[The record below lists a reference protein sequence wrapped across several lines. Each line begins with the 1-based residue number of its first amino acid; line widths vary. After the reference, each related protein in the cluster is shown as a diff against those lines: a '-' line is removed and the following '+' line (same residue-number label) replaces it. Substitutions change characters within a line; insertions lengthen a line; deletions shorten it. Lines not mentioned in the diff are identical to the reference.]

1 MRALGGRDAFSG
13 GHTRHSGANSTF
25 LGGNSTLSGE
35 NNPFTDE
42 RVINYKNTYRKTDSH
57 LANKPTIPHKPLKNN
72 SIS

>member
-25 LGGNSTLSGE
+25 SGGNSTLSGE
-35 NNPFTDE
+35 NNPFTGE

-57 LANKPTIPHKPLKNN
+57 PANNPQ
-72 SIS
+72 SS